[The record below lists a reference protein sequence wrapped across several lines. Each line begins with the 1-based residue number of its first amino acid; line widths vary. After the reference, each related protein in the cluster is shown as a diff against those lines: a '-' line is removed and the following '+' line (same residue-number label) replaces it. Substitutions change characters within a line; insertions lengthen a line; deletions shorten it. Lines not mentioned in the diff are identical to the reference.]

1 MVCVTKW
8 EKISIRYNTN
18 DVICISIQVFQK
30 NNLEHWK
37 GVNMNVTIDLVK
49 SNIIFILPLVTFF
62 RIQLNGI

>member
-1 MVCVTKW
+1 
-8 EKISIRYNTN
+8 
-18 DVICISIQVFQK
+18 VFQK